1 MKLIYTIILIFS
13 LISCECIN
21 DINTPRE
28 NIPEQNS
35 LFNLINLSSKH
46 QNLDIY
52 NNDIFIERLVYKNTN
67 ANFTKYI
74 SGNSIVNSRINNNA
88 ILVTPVSLIEN
99 EKYIGFI
106 FDFNASLNLLY
117 SEELQSNNFRIWN
130 LNNKNINFRIFSNN
144 YLDNIEVPLKSNSS
158 KFQLQSASY
167 QIIVNYD
174 NITIESSIQINSN
187 KKYEIII
194 CNNELL
200 TLDY

>member
-1 MKLIYTIILIFS
+1 MLFS

-35 LFNLINLSSKH
+35 LFNLINLSSKN

-52 NNDIFIERLVYKNTN
+52 NNDIFIERLIYKNTKTN
-67 ANFTKYI
+67 NTKYI
-74 SGNSIVNSRINNNA
+74 SGNSILNSRINNTA
-88 ILVTPVSLIEN
+88 ILVTPVSFIEN

-106 FDFNASLNLLY
+106 FDFNSSLNLIY
-117 SEELQSNNFRIWN
+117 NSELQDNNFRIWN
-130 LNNKNINFRIFSNN
+130 LSNKNINFRIFSNN
-144 YLDNIEVPLKSNSS
+144 YLDNIEVPLKSISNQ
-158 KFQLQSASY
+158 FQLINSSY

-174 NITIESSIQINSN
+174 DKIIESSIQINSN
-187 KKYEIII
+187 KKYEIIV

-200 TLDY
+200 TIDY